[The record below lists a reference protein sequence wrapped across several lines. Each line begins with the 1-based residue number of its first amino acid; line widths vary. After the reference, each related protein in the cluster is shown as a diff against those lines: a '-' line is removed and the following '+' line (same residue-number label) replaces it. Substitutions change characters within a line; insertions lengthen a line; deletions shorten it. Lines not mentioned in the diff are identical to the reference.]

1 MTYYE
6 WINYFDSI
14 KNSPISDDIINK
26 INNSNL
32 DYKGNIKV
40 RYLNHIVK
48 LINYRLNKELDNF
61 LNKLKTISQDKDS
74 LTIEINSLKKE
85 INFCIKLASIKYFD
99 QDVKDQLIKNIKSFA
114 QEMNELIK
122 NSFDNSNSSEI
133 LMIINNLDLSN

>member
-1 MTYYE
+1 M
-6 WINYFDSI
+6 
-14 KNSPISDDIINK
+14 
-26 INNSNL
+26 

-61 LNKLKTISQDKDS
+61 LNKLKTISQNKDS